1 MASTPSLQI
10 AATGTVTHVDPDD
23 GTVYAFGHPL
33 FNLGP
38 IEYPMTRSE
47 VHLVLPSLM
56 NSFKMA
62 SSGDIIGTWGSWG
75 SAVDASGV
83 RRRR

>member
-1 MASTPSLQI
+1 M
-10 AATGTVTHVDPDD
+10 DPDTGD
-23 GTVYAFGHPL
+23 VYAFGHPL

-38 IEYPMTRSE
+38 IEYPMKSST

-62 SSGDIIGTWGSWG
+62 SSGETIGTW
-75 SAVDASGV
+75 VQDAPQPFAAFWISGPAWF
-83 RRRR
+83 R